1 MDIRKKINF
10 KQPKY
15 IIPLIAY
22 VGVLF
27 VGYMVISIFT
37 SDNDDKNSRLK
48 TTSYLNSDLPD
59 ANVDSTLT
67 DKMTASEDE
76 YGNISDETAVGDLQ
90 DDKDSVN
97 KKASYESGYNEME
110 RRHVEAAQAQ
120 REMQEQEARDR
131 SQMLQMRRM
140 QNRIRSRNSGGSSSS
155 DDSFVDPVSD
165 NVIAREQRRRRQRE
179 MAAINRD
186 LTATYGNAYSGG
198 DTYNDSPLARRDL
211 SSSNRYASA
220 YGQQG
225 QNGYGSAQDMQNG
238 GYGGADGYAG
248 ADNYQN
254 GGYQGQGGN
263 GYNGNIGGNGSNAV
277 AGDGHPMTVI
287 KKNNETSSY
296 FNTITAEKKKSK
308 LISAIIDENVKA
320 YDGSRVRLRLLDDI
334 EIGGMTVKKGTYLYA
349 TMSGFGSQRVKGTV
363 SSIFYDDEIMDVSL
377 SIYDT
382 DGLEGLYVPVSQ
394 FRQTAKDV
402 ASESMSG
409 GTQIMESTGSSTGIK
424 GWASQTAQNATQKV
438 MSAFSSA
445 FKKNRARLKYGT
457 RVYLVD
463 QSMKRQARK

>member
-1 MDIRKKINF
+1 MDIRHQINF

-22 VGVLF
+22 IGVLF
-27 VGYMVISIFT
+27 VGYMVISIFGSDT
-37 SDNDDKNSRLK
+37 SDKDPRLK
-48 TTSYLNSDLPD
+48 TTDYLNSDLPD

-76 YGNISDETAVGDLQ
+76 YGKIDDETAVGGLQ
-90 DDKDSVN
+90 DDRDSLN
-97 KKASYESGYNEME
+97 KKEDYESGYSEIE

-120 REMQEQEARDR
+120 REMQLQEAKDR
-131 SQMLQMRRM
+131 QQMLRMRQM
-140 QNRIRSRNSGGSSSS
+140 QNRIRHRSASSSS

-198 DTYNDSPLARRDL
+198 DTYNDSPLARRDQARH
-211 SSSNRYASA
+211 SNLT
-220 YGQQG
+220 GTQG
-225 QNGYGSAQDMQNG
+225 QFGNGYQNTQDNS
-238 GYGGADGYAG
+238 YAVADAYSDQAYN
-248 ADNYQN
+248 D
-254 GGYQGQGGN
+254 GGYQTSDDS
-263 GYNGNIGGNGSNAV
+263 YDRSR
-277 AGDGHPMTVI
+277 GDGNNRRGENTSGQPMKVT
-287 KKNNETSSY
+287 KKQNNTSSY
-296 FNTITAEKKKSK
+296 FNTISAERKKSK
-308 LISAIIDENVKA
+308 LISAIIDENIKA
-320 YDGSRVRLRLLDDI
+320 SDGSRVRLRLLDDI
-334 EIGGMTVKKGTYLYA
+334 EIGDMTVKKGAYLYA

-382 DGLEGLYVPVSQ
+382 DGLEGLYVPISQ

-409 GTQIMESTGSSTGIK
+409 GNQILETTGTTSGIK
-424 GWASQTAQNATQKV
+424 GWASQAAQNATQKV
-438 MSAFSSA
+438 MNAFSTA
-445 FKKNRARLKYGT
+445 FKKNRVRLKYGT

-463 QSMKRQARK
+463 QSMKRQAKK